1 MCLRSEVLRR
11 ALRFHHEI
19 LNGKCMETVTQT
31 MPVLLA
37 LLSLAGILLVSN
49 IPMFSPDAL
58 LCSNDTEEE
67 GRGCSVWG
75 QTLLR
80 VLVWAGFLTGHVRL
94 GAKK

>member
-1 MCLRSEVLRR
+1 
-11 ALRFHHEI
+11 
-19 LNGKCMETVTQT
+19 METVTQT

-58 LCSNDTEEE
+58 LCSNDTEEK

-80 VLVWAGFLTGHVRL
+80 VLVWASFLTGHVRL